1 MAAYLIASLDI
12 FDVPG
17 FVDYARDVP
26 ATIAQYGGR
35 YLVRAGKAE
44 MMEGDGPLL
53 RQVVLEFPD
62 MAALKTWYASPEYAP
77 LLALR
82 QRTAR
87 TTVIFVEG
95 AEPPR
100 A

>member
-1 MAAYLIASLDI
+1 MAAYLIGSLDI
-12 FDVPG
+12 TDLAG
-17 FVDYARDVP
+17 FAEYARQVP
-26 ATIAQYGGR
+26 AVIAQYGGR
-35 YLVRAGKAE
+35 YVVRGGAAE
-44 MMEGDGPLL
+44 MVEGDGPLH

-87 TTVIFVEG
+87 AKVIFVEG
-95 AEPPR
+95 S
-100 A
+100 

>member
-1 MAAYLIASLDI
+1 MAAYLIGSLDI
-12 FDVPG
+12 TDPADFAE
-17 FVDYARDVP
+17 YARQAPTV
-26 ATIAQYGGR
+26 IAHYGGH
-35 YLVRAGKAE
+35 YVVRGGAAE
-44 MMEGDGPLL
+44 MVEGEGPPH

-87 TTVIFVEG
+87 AKVIFVEG
-95 AEPPR
+95 A
-100 A
+100 